1 MPLKPF
7 SLTST
12 LRRSSSASQPPTNT
26 PCYWTT
32 TVRSPRFRFSVTEPY
47 PTGII
52 GALNDITSTKQTHI
66 ALIT

>member
-1 MPLKPF
+1 MPLKSF

-12 LRRSSSASQPPTNT
+12 LTRSSSASQPPTNT

-52 GALNDITSTKQTHI
+52 DLFDQLCDDAL
-66 ALIT
+66 AAVA